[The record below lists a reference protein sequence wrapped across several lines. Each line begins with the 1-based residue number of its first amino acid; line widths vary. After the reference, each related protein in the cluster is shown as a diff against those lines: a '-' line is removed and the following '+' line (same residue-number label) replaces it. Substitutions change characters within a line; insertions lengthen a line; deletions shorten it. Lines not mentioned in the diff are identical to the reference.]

1 MSGNPPIGTLRVSGK
16 LPKAAV
22 PLGMWAKASMG
33 AVPGLR
39 ADSPASRVL

>member
-22 PLGMWAKASMG
+22 PPGHVGEGVDGGG
-33 AVPGLR
+33 AGL
-39 ADSPASRVL
+39 